1 MTGFSIRRSATVAPA
16 YSRDGLIAPLRS
28 VPTTEDDGNWWMITL
43 TDLTMLL
50 LGFLVCWYVMNKPAA
65 PQAKSAVAAEAIAT
79 KTPTVEVPA
88 PDPLSQESWQ
98 VMQRDLRDFI
108 AEAGLSDGVT
118 IESGTNEIVLSLKD
132 TVPFTSGK
140 ADLREQ
146 ALPVLEKVV
155 SIVIAQANLSVAI
168 SGHTDS
174 LKIATLEF
182 PSNWELSASR
192 ASRVARYLV
201 ERGVHPARIAVQG
214 YADRR
219 PRRPNSDPVN
229 RSANRRVEIRL
240 FHDATATSSSPTL
253 LDSTL

>member
-1 MTGFSIRRSATVAPA
+1 
-16 YSRDGLIAPLRS
+16 
-28 VPTTEDDGNWWMITL
+28 
-43 TDLTMLL
+43 
-50 LGFLVCWYVMNKPAA
+50 
-65 PQAKSAVAAEAIAT
+65 
-79 KTPTVEVPA
+79 
-88 PDPLSQESWQ
+88 
-98 VMQRDLRDFI
+98 MQRDLRDFV

-240 FHDATATSSSPTL
+240 FHDTTATSSSPTL

>member
-1 MTGFSIRRSATVAPA
+1 MTGHSIRRSATVAPA
-16 YSRDGLIAPLRS
+16 HSRDGLIAPLRS

-50 LGFLVCWYVMNKPAA
+50 LGFLVCWYVTNKPAA
-65 PQAKSAVAAEAIAT
+65 PAAKSAVAAEAIAT
-79 KTPTVEVPA
+79 KKPPVEVPA

-98 VMQRDLRDFI
+98 VMQRDLRDFV

-174 LKIATLEF
+174 LKIATARISVQLGALGVARQ
-182 PSNWELSASR
+182 PCGALPRRTRR
-192 ASRVARYLV
+192 ASGAHRRAGLRRSSAAPAQFRPGQSQR
-201 ERGVHPARIAVQG
+201 EPPRGDSAISRRDG
-214 YADRR
+214 YQQ
-219 PRRPNSDPVN
+219 
-229 RSANRRVEIRL
+229 
-240 FHDATATSSSPTL
+240 
-253 LDSTL
+253 

>member
-1 MTGFSIRRSATVAPA
+1 VI
-16 YSRDGLIAPLRS
+16 
-28 VPTTEDDGNWWMITL
+28 
-43 TDLTMLL
+43 
-50 LGFLVCWYVMNKPAA
+50 NKPAA
-65 PQAKSAVAAEAIAT
+65 PAAKSPVAAEAIAT
-79 KTPTVEVPA
+79 KKPPAEVPM

-98 VMQRDLRDFI
+98 VMQRDLRDFV
-108 AEAGLSDGVT
+108 AEAGLSEGVT
-118 IESGTNEIVLSLKD
+118 IEGTNEIVLSLKD

-174 LKIATLEF
+174 LKIATVEF

-240 FHDATATSSSPTL
+240 FHDATATKQ
-253 LDSTL
+253 